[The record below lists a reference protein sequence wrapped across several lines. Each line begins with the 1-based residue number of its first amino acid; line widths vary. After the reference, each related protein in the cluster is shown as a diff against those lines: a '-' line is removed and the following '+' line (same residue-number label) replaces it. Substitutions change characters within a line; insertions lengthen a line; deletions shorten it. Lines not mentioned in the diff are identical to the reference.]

1 MPLPSSSGMFLLIR
15 NVLPSTEKRSGFG
28 RPTELVQQAI
38 SEAIESSKGDELS
51 DISVMVIP
59 GGRPQ
64 DQHCAS
70 AYLELAQEV
79 KSLDSVPRPDLLIDW
94 INSLTK
100 VRPSWEVVWAPQKKG
115 KDRRM
120 IVRFCVTDCK
130 EKVPANAADK
140 ICAYLETKGH
150 TTGGY
155 ISFNGLVDITLA
167 NTHSVNTILSSSFF
181 IVPSITKEGMHVSSP
196 KFIPILHPFE
206 LCISGLNE
214 YEGLHDVIE
223 KWLNYRYVHDDAD
236 KTPRVYQTRMSAD
249 HDCFIFAMDSWDS
262 TIAVL
267 KDTETFRSYFT

>member
-1 MPLPSSSGMFLLIR
+1 MFLLIR
-15 NVLPSTEKRSGFG
+15 NVLSSMEKRSGFG

-38 SEAIESSKGDELS
+38 SEAIESSEGDELS

-59 GGRPQ
+59 GGHPQ
-64 DQHCAS
+64 DQHCVS

-79 KSLDSVPRPDLLIDW
+79 KSLNSVPHPDLLIDR
-94 INSLTK
+94 INALTK
-100 VRPSWEVVWAPQKKG
+100 VQPSWEVVWALQKKG
-115 KDRRM
+115 KDHCM
-120 IVRFCVTDCK
+120 IVKFCVADCK

-150 TTGGY
+150 KTTGGY
-155 ISFNGLVDITLA
+155 ILFNGLVDITLA
-167 NTHSVNTILSSSFF
+167 DTHSVDTILSSSFF

-214 YEGLHDVIE
+214 YEGLHDIIE
-223 KWLNYRYVHDDAD
+223 KWLNYRYVHDDTD

-249 HDCFIFAMDSWDS
+249 RDCFILVEVGHCGAWQLR
-262 TIAVL
+262 V
-267 KDTETFRSYFT
+267 